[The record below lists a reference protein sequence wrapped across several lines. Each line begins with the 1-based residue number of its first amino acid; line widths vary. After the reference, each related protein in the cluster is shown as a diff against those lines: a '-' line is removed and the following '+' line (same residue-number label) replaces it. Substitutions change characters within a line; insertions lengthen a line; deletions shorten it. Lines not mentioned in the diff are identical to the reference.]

1 MRCLRSQC
9 MRGPCSVA
17 PPSPSTVNNT
27 QREQVSGVTGLC
39 CLFACQHEMLLF
51 RFLSSPPPFLF
62 LALLVGL
69 VLVCLYAS
77 VPSHPKRQLLLET
90 VPLPHLL
97 VCSCVC
103 VFLSFFLSFF
113 LFFFSFCFCFNCTKQ
128 QQHQHAVQG
137 EGEGCVSERR
147 RARAST

>member
-1 MRCLRSQC
+1 MFSRPTFSLNSQQHSKGASKWGDWPVLLVCLPTRDAFVQIS
-9 MRGPCSVA
+9 
-17 PPSPSTVNNT
+17 
-27 QREQVSGVTGLC
+27 
-39 CLFACQHEMLLF
+39 FF
-51 RFLSSPPPFLF
+51 PPPFLF

-90 VPLPHLL
+90 VPLPNLL

-113 LFFFSFCFCFNCTKQ
+113 LFFFSFCFWFNCTKQ